1 MVVANAA
8 TAVTPV
14 RMLALFAAPLVE
26 KRGNDLVPIPLL
38 PVQEELETLADTCR
52 NFEVALE
59 IQANIATAER
69 IGEVFAIAHQPF
81 DLLHFSGHAAET

>member
-69 IGEVFAIAHQPF
+69 IGGCLPSRTNRSICSTFPAT
-81 DLLHFSGHAAET
+81 AAET